1 MKSGAREKAV
11 IRQSLTVPHSLP
23 AVVASVFLLIAWESG
38 VAIFQ
43 VPAYIVPTPTAV
55 AVRIYED
62 FSSGVIYSHFWLTLV
77 EVILGFVVA
86 TIFGV
91 GIGTAVAL
99 IPILDRTTYPILLA
113 LQAVPK
119 VAIAPLLIIWF
130 GYGMHSKVVM
140 GALIAFFPILV
151 NVIAGL
157 KTTDSRRVLLMK
169 ALRARPIQ
177 IYMKVRLPSML
188 PYLFAGLEVGIVF
201 ALIGA
206 IVGEFV
212 GSSVGL
218 GSLIIQRQAVVDV
231 AGVFSVL
238 FYLSVMGMVMSMG
251 VKTAADRLTFWSRTI
266 ELTNV

>member
-1 MKSGAREKAV
+1 MTPDTKDVALVRPPFM
-11 IRQSLTVPHSLP
+11 IPHSLP
-23 AVVASVFLLIAWESG
+23 AIVTSIILLIVWEYG
-38 VAIFQ
+38 AALFQ
-43 VPAYIVPTPTAV
+43 VPAYILPTPSAV
-55 AVRIYED
+55 AARIFED
-62 FSSGVIYSHFWLTLV
+62 FSSGLIYSHFWVTLV

-86 TIFGV
+86 TIVGV

-99 IPILDRTTYPILLA
+99 VPILDRTIYPILLA
-113 LQAVPK
+113 FQAVPK

-130 GYGMHSKVVM
+130 GYGVHSKVVM
-140 GALIAFFPILV
+140 AALIAFFPILV

-157 KTTDSRRVLLMK
+157 KTTDSRRVLLMR
-169 ALRARPIQ
+169 ALRAGPVQ
-177 IYMKVRLPSML
+177 IYTKVRLPSML

-201 ALIGA
+201 SLIGA

-238 FYLSVMGMVMSMG
+238 FYLSVMGLVMSMG
-251 VKTAADRLTFWSRTI
+251 VKAIADRLTFWSRSQ
-266 ELTNV
+266 ELTSA